1 MHRYPILLICLIL
14 GLSVGSADAQLI
26 PSFGRDRAGT
36 SGFQFLKI
44 PVDARSA
51 AMSQAVATNAMDASA
66 LFWNPALI
74 AQAPARTIFGVS
86 HTRYFA
92 DVQINYLA
100 AAQDIAG
107 MTVGVSLQTMDSG
120 DMDVTTEFQPF
131 GTGESFKVLDMSLG
145 LTVAQQLTDLFSYG
159 VTAKYVEEGIAS
171 VTFKTFVID
180 AGIYYRIGDT
190 GANMGVSIRNFGFD
204 SASDGEIER
213 TVISNTGTL
222 VEDAFEDITPATT
235 FLMGLSYDVFHR
247 SGGDNSLLLAV
258 QLNNPND
265 NAESYN
271 VGAEYTW
278 NSLLALRTGYRFG
291 VDELDMPS
299 LGFGL
304 ILPGLGPD
312 VRFDYGFN
320 HLERLGSIHRI
331 SLDVGL

>member
-1 MHRYPILLICLIL
+1 MHRLTILSICLIL
-14 GLSVGSADAQLI
+14 GLSVGSAEAQLI

-51 AMSQAVATNAMDASA
+51 AMGQAVATNAVDASA

-74 AQAPARTIFGVS
+74 SQAPARTVVGMS
-86 HTRYFA
+86 HTKYFA
-92 DVQINYLA
+92 DVTLNYLA
-100 AAQDIAG
+100 AAQDIG
-107 MTVGVSLQTMDSG
+107 GVTVGLSLQTMDSG
-120 DMDVTTEFQPF
+120 EMDVTTEFQPF
-131 GTGESFKVLDMSLG
+131 GTGESFKVLDMALG
-145 LTVAQQLTDLFSYG
+145 LTVSQQLTDLFSYG
-159 VTAKYVEEGIAS
+159 VTAKYVEEGIAA

-180 AGIYYRIGDT
+180 AGIFYRIGDT
-190 GANMGVSIRNFGFD
+190 GANMAVSIRNFGFD

-222 VEDAFEDITPATT
+222 VEDSFEGITPATT

-247 SGGDNSLLLAV
+247 SGGDNALLLSV

-278 NSLLALRTGYRFG
+278 NRLLALRTGYRFG
-291 VDELDMPS
+291 VEELDMPS
-299 LGFGL
+299 VGFGL
-304 ILPGLGPD
+304 LLPGLGPD